1 MIIVIEN
8 NLQTV
13 QNESTPDKND
23 SLYILGA
30 LMVLGWKGGGSTG
43 GLVAFLLS
51 LKYQISNCSNIRKV
65 SKYGKFSEEF
75 S

>member
-13 QNESTPDKND
+13 QNESTPNKND

-30 LMVLGWKGGGSTG
+30 LMVLGWRGGSTG
-43 GLVAFLLS
+43 GLVAFLLR

-65 SKYGKFSEEF
+65 SKFGKFSEEF